1 MSRPTVLLAHRFP
14 PENGGGVAALERAI
28 RAELPDV
35 RLERATDY
43 GDVAAKIPEAEI
55 LIEHRLDGEL
65 LETATA
71 LEWIQ
76 SLSSGHDRF
85 DLEALSEE
93 GIALTTVSGVHADP
107 IAQHVLGFLLT
118 FERGLLRARRQQRRR
133 EWRRFAPADLGER
146 TVGVVGVGSVG
157 SRVAELCE
165 AFGSTVLG
173 VKRDLESVPDAVE
186 EIYPPSELHTVL
198 GRAEY
203 AVAACPLTERTRG
216 LFDAAAFASMGP
228 ESVFVNV
235 ARGELTEE
243 EALIEAL
250 GTGTIRGAAL
260 DVAAREPLP
269 PSSPLWEFENVLL
282 TPHMAG
288 GSPRF
293 AERCASIFATNYER
307 YVDGDPEGMVN
318 RVV

>member
-14 PENGGGVAALERAI
+14 PENAGGVAALERAI

-35 RLERATDY
+35 RLDRATDY
-43 GDVAAKIPEAEI
+43 GDAAAKVPEVEI

-65 LETATA
+65 LDAA
-71 LEWIQ
+71 ARLEWIQ

-107 IAQHVLGFLLT
+107 IAQHALGFLLT

-133 EWRRFAPADLGER
+133 EWRRFAPADLGSR

-157 SRVAELCE
+157 TRVAELCE

-203 AVAACPLTERTRG
+203 VVAACPLTERTRG

-228 ESVFVNV
+228 EAVFVNV
-235 ARGELTEE
+235 ARGEVTEE

-288 GSPRF
+288 GSPLF

-307 YVDGDPEGMVN
+307 YVDGDREGMVN